1 MIVVTGGMGFIG
13 SNIIRA
19 LNLEN
24 INDILVVDDLTDGIK
39 FRNLLN
45 CQILDYEDKDSFLTK
60 ILKNEFSKEKIMAI
74 LHNGACTSTTEWN
87 GKLMMDSNYTYSKA
101 LLHYS
106 IEQKIPFIY
115 ASSASVYGVNT
126 VFKEGIENEHPINI
140 YGYSKF
146 LFDQHVRDLLLKTDN
161 QIVGLRYFNVYGPGE
176 NHKGNMAS
184 VVFHFNN
191 QIKKT
196 GVMNLF
202 GAYGDSLPGEQKRDF
217 VYVGDIAN
225 INAWFLKNPDKRGI
239 YNLGTGKA
247 ESFNDLAKEIVAWY
261 EGKAKIKY
269 IPFPENLEGFYQS
282 FTQADITKL
291 RNVGYEKEFRDIKEG
306 VKIYM
311 DWLNS

>member
-106 IEQKIPFIY
+106 I
-115 ASSASVYGVNT
+115 
-126 VFKEGIENEHPINI
+126 
-140 YGYSKF
+140 
-146 LFDQHVRDLLLKTDN
+146 D
-161 QIVGLRYFNVYGPGE
+161 
-176 NHKGNMAS
+176 
-184 VVFHFNN
+184 
-191 QIKKT
+191 KKYHLSMPQVHLCM
-196 GVMNLF
+196 G
-202 GAYGDSLPGEQKRDF
+202 
-217 VYVGDIAN
+217 
-225 INAWFLKNPDKRGI
+225 
-239 YNLGTGKA
+239 
-247 ESFNDLAKEIVAWY
+247 
-261 EGKAKIKY
+261 
-269 IPFPENLEGFYQS
+269 
-282 FTQADITKL
+282 
-291 RNVGYEKEFRDIKEG
+291 
-306 VKIYM
+306 
-311 DWLNS
+311 